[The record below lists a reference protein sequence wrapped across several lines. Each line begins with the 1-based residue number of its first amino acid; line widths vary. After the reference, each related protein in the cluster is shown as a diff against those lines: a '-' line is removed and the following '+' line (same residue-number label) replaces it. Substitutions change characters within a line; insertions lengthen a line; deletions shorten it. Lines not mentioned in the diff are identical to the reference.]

1 MARRKAFEVDL
12 WGELLAYGRQADLE
26 CSGELEKAPCMY
38 CGEIMARCD
47 LRWHEPECWMNPE
60 QRKGVKVEMS
70 KMSTRTTKTTGEPWV
85 CPYLSPECGERGL
98 KNLGCGSG
106 RCYDTGK
113 SKLSEG
119 AQARI
124 KVLSDLGQRIR
135 DKNEPW
141 PEGRIE
147 MVGVGKWRVAFGFT
161 PKRKLRR
168 IIITAPQRPERVTLV
183 QVPASKP
190 EHDRK
195 VWVFWK
201 KGTERE
207 RAGVLYYGKW
217 RGSLPARLLWFDALP
232 DRAPAAAPPA
242 EAQMVAPGQ
251 EPAPPVTIDDCPF

>member
-38 CGEIMARCD
+38 CGAMMARCD
-47 LRWHEPECWMNPE
+47 LRWHEPECWMNPA
-60 QRKGVKVEMS
+60 QRKEVNRMA
-70 KMSTRTTKTTGEPWV
+70 
-85 CPYLSPECGERGL
+85 
-98 KNLGCGSG
+98 
-106 RCYDTGK
+106 TGK

-135 DKNEPW
+135 DRNKPW

-147 MVGVGKWRVAFGFT
+147 TVGVGNGEWRVTLGFT

-201 KGTERE
+201 KGAERE

-232 DRAPAAAPPA
+232 NSAPAAAPPA